1 MRSARNLSTQELIM
15 LRWILTLV
23 GLMCTGTLFAETYF
37 YVADH
42 ETGKVIKFKPDGT
55 LVWDAPNGN
64 GHDVQVLPNKNV
76 LINHGGVVE
85 EVAPDRKVVWSVG
98 RPIVTSAESVQR
110 LANGNTL
117 IADNGRMKVIEIDK
131 DKKVVWE
138 FDVPNDNKRKT
149 PTMRQVRRLDNGNT
163 LICASTEDKVLEVS
177 PEKKVVW
184 SHALPFPYLATR
196 LANGNTLISSG
207 DGYGSPR
214 GFFVVE
220 VSKEGKELWKYGGD
234 GAPEEQKLKWPSG
247 HVRLANGNTLIAE
260 ARGAV
265 IREVSPDKKIV
276 RLIRSPAMKHPAT
289 IAVVEE

>member
-1 MRSARNLSTQELIM
+1 M
-15 LRWILTLV
+15 LRWTLAIVALLLTGPLR
-23 GLMCTGTLFAETYF
+23 AETYI

-42 ETGKVIKFKPDGT
+42 NTGKVIKIKPDGS

-64 GHDVQVLPNKNV
+64 GHDVQVLPSKNI
-76 LINHGGVVE
+76 LINHGNVVE
-85 EVAPDRKVVWSVG
+85 EVAPDKKVVWSVG

-110 LANGNTL
+110 LTNGNTI
-117 IADNGRMKVIEIDK
+117 IADTGRMKVLEIDT
-131 DKKVVWE
+131 DKKVIWE
-138 FDVPNDNKRKT
+138 FDVPNDNKRK
-149 PTMRQVRRLDNGNT
+149 PATMRQVRRLENGNT

-196 LANGNTLISSG
+196 LPSGNTLISSG

-214 GFFVVE
+214 GYFVVE
-220 VSKEGKELWKYGGD
+220 VNKEGKEVWKYGGAD
-234 GAPEEQKLKWPSG
+234 APKDQQLQWPSG

-260 ARGAV
+260 ARAGV
-265 IREVSPDKKIV
+265 IREVSPDKKTV
-276 RLIRSPAMKHPAT
+276 RVIRSPAMKHPAT